1 MDISSPSIKDILI
14 NNQLIRG
21 RLCLTQSDIKKLYLS
36 KFKQNQKI
44 QRNLSKEKESVKAS
58 LDQIKNLKSEL
69 KYCEESLQ
77 KAFYPS
83 AKNIA
88 LLYKNIGN
96 HYYIKARI
104 YWQGKQREVQVGSI
118 LIVLDIIQKMLDQ
131 GYLQDISAPKSDNM
145 TWDQFKNKASLID
158 ATKQIAALKFQEY
171 IIRKLLIE
179 DIDKIEQRGKDKS
192 NDEKLETVLSVEKK
206 QNELSSNKQYEWYA
220 KWRKNNL

>member
-1 MDISSPSIKDILI
+1 MDISLPPIKDILI
-14 NNQLIRG
+14 NNTLIRG
-21 RLCLTQSDIKKLYLS
+21 RLHLTQADIQKLYLS
-36 KFKQNQKI
+36 KIKQNQKI
-44 QRNLSKEKESVKAS
+44 QRNLSKEKKSVKAS
-58 LDQIKNLKSEL
+58 LDQIKNLKSKL
-69 KYCEESLQ
+69 RYGEESLQ

-83 AKNIA
+83 TKNIA

-96 HYYIKARI
+96 HYYIKARV
-104 YWQGKQREVQVGSI
+104 YWQGQQREVQVGSI
-118 LIVLDIIQKMLDQ
+118 PIVLDIIQTMLDQ
-131 GYLQDISAPKSDNM
+131 EYLQDISVPKSGNM
-145 TWDQFKNKASLID
+145 TWGQFKNKPRLIY
-158 ATKQIAALKFQEY
+158 ATKEIAALKFQEY